1 MVGTM
6 LELGSHSGRE
16 HSRVAGLLAR
26 GGFDLVI
33 AQGEFGP
40 AFSDI
45 STGAGT
51 VQIMDV
57 ETAADAWTAL
67 EPQLRGDEVVL
78 VKASRGICLEAV
90 VDGLERAYAG
100 GVA

>member
-1 MVGTM
+1 M

-33 AQGEFGP
+33 AQGEFAP
-40 AFSDI
+40 AFSAMD
-45 STGAGT
+45 SGSGT
-51 VQIMDV
+51 LRIMDA
-57 ETAADAWTAL
+57 ESAADAWIAL
-67 EPQLRGDEVVL
+67 EPELRGDEVVL
-78 VKASRGICLEAV
+78 VKASRGVRLEGV
-90 VDGLERAYAG
+90 VEGLERAYAG